1 MSDSLHLT
9 LPSVSRKAF
18 APSWSNVYSI
28 HCIMCIY
35 ALVPVSLVFVSD
47 VLWHNGIDM

>member
-28 HCIMCIY
+28 HCMY
-35 ALVPVSLVFVSD
+35 ALVPLSLVFVSD